1 MSLIHCPECGHE
13 ISTAAVACP
22 SCGRPVSAR
31 PVAVPRVV
39 VEKEPRTDSIPPW
52 VIAPVI
58 IMGVLVLFGLIY
70 LFTASDDDA
79 NANLSVNVNA
89 RRTETAR
96 APVTTTDSTV
106 PASSIPV
113 TNDPAPPSY
122 PSTSSQSV
130 PGSRVEPPQATRGT
144 VVIDA
149 KVSTRNGSSQPVR
162 NTRFYLLDK
171 DIESILSDAE
181 LDPIQGQT
189 LAASLALATADQSS
203 YGEFYRAA
211 MQAIKDHIKYSGST
225 DSSGKAQLGSV
236 EHDSYYLFG
245 VVRTSEGFAMW
256 SSPVSVIAGDNA
268 VNLTPQPL
276 TQMPSRT
283 GEE

>member
-79 NANLSVNVNA
+79 NANLSVNVNT

-96 APVTTTDSTV
+96 APVSTTESTV
-106 PASSIPV
+106 PATSIPV
-113 TNDPAPPSY
+113 TNDTAPPSY

-130 PGSRVEPPQATRGT
+130 PGSRVEAPQQTKGT

-149 KVSTRNGSSQPVR
+149 KVSTRSGSSQPVR

-171 DIESILSDAE
+171 DVESILRDAD
-181 LDPIQGQT
+181 LDPIEGQT
-189 LAASLALATADQSS
+189 LAASLAVATADQAR
-203 YGEFYRAA
+203 YGQFYRDA

-236 EHDSYYLFG
+236 EPDSYYLFG
-245 VVRTSEGFAMW
+245 VVRTGEGFAMW

-276 TQMPSRT
+276 TQMPSRSS
-283 GEE
+283 EE